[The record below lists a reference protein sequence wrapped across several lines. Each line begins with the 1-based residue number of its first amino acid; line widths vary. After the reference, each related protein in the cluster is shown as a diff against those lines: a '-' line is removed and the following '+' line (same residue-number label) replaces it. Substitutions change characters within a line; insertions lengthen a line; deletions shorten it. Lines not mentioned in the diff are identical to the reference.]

1 RPAPR
6 AARARGHPGWTGSR
20 PRRSRRARGGRTPR
34 GAGTAA
40 RGAACGDRPRRGWRT
55 SPPIVAQAPGILGRM
70 GDAVA
75 RPALG
80 TNGAVVAPNHQATT
94 VGLQILRGGG
104 NAVDAAIATNA
115 ALSVVSGHSCGLG
128 GDAFWLIWP
137 GDGGPWRRVAQ
148 DSGDAP
154 EPADSDGSPA
164 FPAADSDDRV
174 LDRLVGLNGS
184 GRAGSRATIE
194 RVHAEGH
201 DIMPMW

>member
-1 RPAPR
+1 
-6 AARARGHPGWTGSR
+6 
-20 PRRSRRARGGRTPR
+20 
-34 GAGTAA
+34 
-40 RGAACGDRPRRGWRT
+40 
-55 SPPIVAQAPGILGRM
+55 M

-115 ALSVVSGHSCGLG
+115 ALSVVSAHSCGLG

-148 DSGDAP
+148 DSGDAATDVTYRGQTP
-154 EPADSDGSPA
+154 HG
-164 FPAADSDDRV
+164 
-174 LDRLVGLNGS
+174 
-184 GRAGSRATIE
+184 GRGPSFLSKVSMRH
-194 RVHAEGH
+194 R
-201 DIMPMW
+201 

>member
-20 PRRSRRARGGRTPR
+20 PRRSRRARGGRTRR

-40 RGAACGDRPRRGWRT
+40 RGAVCGDRPRRGWRT

-70 GDAVA
+70 ADAVA
-75 RPALG
+75 QPALG

-115 ALSVVSGHSCGLG
+115 ALAVVSAHSCGLG

-137 GDGGPWRRVAQ
+137 GEGGPWGSHRSA
-148 DSGDAP
+148 AP
-154 EPADSDGSPA
+154 ATVPADRA
-164 FPAADSDDRV
+164 DRV
-174 LDRLVGLNGS
+174 VPERLVGLNGS
-184 GRAGSRATIE
+184 GRAGSLATIE
-194 RVHAEGH
+194 RLR
-201 DIMPMW
+201 